1 MWLRSIPR
9 EWDPDIDISSA
20 RIYVCEKHF
29 NDNDFQTDRTDSHST
44 RKKVKGKQ
52 LKRKRLKKDVVPSKW
67 PGIPSYLSKEPF
79 VPRPTSTTSS
89 TLRTEAQTE
98 RDKIKYGFTT
108 IEELKNKFD
117 RSILPLSIVDIWKE
131 HEVNFIAFTTVNE
144 PTIKYSLK
152 ILHSLDYEV
161 WLEGNK
167 VNLSGS
173 VNDKISKMPKR
184 LTSIIEIKEILD
196 YLEDAPLSSDED
208 IISNIIRKLKQ
219 PRFEDNKVIAFIVE
233 QLSLL
238 YKSPRQR
245 RYSPSMLAM
254 TCMLERMSPSCY
266 NQMYRDAWIILPT
279 ADYLRRL
286 TSAINVDLDIS
297 PSTISYLTA
306 RFSRLAKKDK
316 VVSLLMDEVYSRKM
330 VQYTN
335 GKFYGIENGAPTRT
349 VLCVMLKSVAG
360 RY

>member
-1 MWLRSIPR
+1 MPSTCCVPKCKSGYRSDSSKNIKLFKVPVDETQCELWLRSIPC

-29 NDNDFQTDRTDSHST
+29 NDNDFQTDRTDRHST

-89 TLRTEAQTE
+89 TLRAEAQTE

-117 RSILPLSIVDIWKE
+117 RSILPPSIVDIWKE

-208 IISNIIRKLKQ
+208 IISSIIRKLKQ

-254 TCMLERMSPSCY
+254 TCMLERMS
-266 NQMYRDAWIILPT
+266 RHVIIRCT
-279 ADYLRRL
+279 
-286 TSAINVDLDIS
+286 
-297 PSTISYLTA
+297 
-306 RFSRLAKKDK
+306 
-316 VVSLLMDEVYSRKM
+316 
-330 VQYTN
+330 
-335 GKFYGIENGAPTRT
+335 
-349 VLCVMLKSVAG
+349 VMLG
-360 RY
+360 